1 MQDNRMT
8 TNAPRLSVVVPLF
21 NEEEAVEP
29 LVEAV
34 RTALAAADGWELI
47 LVDDGSIDATSRLA
61 AGIAGSDPRVRLV
74 RLARNYGQTAAM
86 QAGFDHARGSVI
98 VSMDG
103 DLQNDPRDIPLL
115 VDKLAEGYDLVAGYR
130 ERRHDRLITRKVP
143 SRVANALIGWAT
155 GVRIRDSGCSLKAY
169 RRELLDQVRLYS
181 ELHRFIPAV
190 SAGMAGARIA
200 EVPVRHHPRRYG
212 RSKYG
217 LSRVPRV
224 LGDMLVVIM
233 IRSFR
238 HRPLVMFASAAGAA
252 AALGLAF
259 GAAAGVSLA
268 QFRPEKANAF
278 VLPGAALLW
287 FGLAFYLLMLG
298 LVGEVAVRE
307 RLRGRAQ
314 AEPLNCEDPL

>member
-1 MQDNRMT
+1 MMT
-8 TNAPRLSVVVPLF
+8 DATRLSIVVPLY
-21 NEEEAVEP
+21 NEEEVVER

-34 RTALAAADGWELI
+34 KSALLNEDGWELL
-47 LVDDGSIDATSRLA
+47 LVDDGSVDDTAGLA
-61 AGIAGSDPRVRLV
+61 GKIAGSDPRVRLI

-115 VDKLAEGYDLVAGYR
+115 VEKLAEGYDLVAGYR
-130 ERRHDRLITRKVP
+130 ERRRDKLITRKIP
-143 SRVANALIGWAT
+143 SRVANILIGWAT
-155 GVRIRDSGCSLKAY
+155 GVPLRDSGCSLKAY
-169 RRELLDQVRLYS
+169 RRELLERVRLYS

-190 SAGMAGARIA
+190 SAGIAGARIA
-200 EVPVRHHPRRYG
+200 EVSVRHHPRRYG

-217 LSRVPRV
+217 LSRVARV

-238 HRPLVMFASAAGAA
+238 HRPLVMFASASAA
-252 AALGLAF
+252 AAGLGFVFA
-259 GAAAGVSLA
+259 AAAGVSLA
-268 QFRPEKANAF
+268 LFRPVKANSI

-287 FGLAFYLLMLG
+287 FGLAAYLVMLG

-307 RLRGRAQ
+307 RLRSPAR
-314 AEPLNCEDPL
+314 AEPLDSEELL